1 MLYII
6 GKKEDWQNAPVK
18 IGYTES
24 SPESRLSSIQTGN
37 PLKLIIVHIME
48 GLEQD
53 EKQIHRLL
61 RKFRLNGEWFDTPKI
76 PERILELIISCNTA
90 IDVCKKIE
98 GLLLEMESS
107 KTSDQE
113 TFIEVE
119 STTLIES
126 NVIPTVELNAL
137 FNIGCKDDDQGWIDN
152 ALIRGEIEH
161 WNVVDND
168 GYPNPS
174 DNLLEPLRAYEGAV
188 YGLYSRGSF
197 HMADLFHKNIPDVFI
212 EVIFNIMSSCP
223 QAEFIIKS
231 KHLNRMV
238 EYIQSTNKSP
248 LNNLLLVSD
257 KDSDIDGESS
267 MKVELSEWRLFREPF
282 VEILLYPLE

>member
-107 KTSDQE
+107 KTSNQE

-126 NVIPTVELNAL
+126 NVVPTVELNTP
-137 FNIGCKDDDQGWIDN
+137 FNIDCKDDGWIAN

-161 WNVVDND
+161 WHVVDND
-168 GYPNPS
+168 GYPDPS
-174 DNLLEPLRAYEGAV
+174 DNLLGPLTSYAGRI
-188 YGLYSRGSF
+188 YGLYSRGSYY
-197 HMADLFHKNIPDVFI
+197 MADLFHENIPDVFI
-212 EVIFNIMSSCP
+212 EVLFTIMSSCP
-223 QAEFIIKS
+223 ESEFIIKS
-231 KHLNRMV
+231 KYINRMV
-238 EYIQSTNKSP
+238 EYIQSTNKAP
-248 LNNLLLVSD
+248 LSNLLLVAD
-257 KDSDIDGESS
+257 RDADSDGEHL
-267 MKVELSEWRLFREPF
+267 MEVELSEWRIFKEPL
-282 VEILLYPLE
+282 VEILLYRFDY